1 MLKKGELRE
10 YIKYLKSQISAS
22 KVRVLVPDLGKIDE
36 TRIKKN
42 FERIFPDKKIFIE
55 ENPELLLGIKVIDN
69 DLIYDFNLKD
79 SFENMTGYLEE
90 T

>member
-1 MLKKGELRE
+1 MLKGGELRE

-22 KVRVLVPDLGKIDE
+22 KVRVLVPDLEKIDE
-36 TRIKKN
+36 KKIKKN

-55 ENPELLLGIKVIDN
+55 QNPELLLGIKVIDS

-90 T
+90 V